1 MIRIEVTEIYDKWF
15 KRLRD
20 IRAKDIINS
29 RLDRIKEN
37 ENFGDCKSLGAGLYE
52 IRIHYSG
59 GYRLYFWHKGDR
71 WILILCGG
79 KKSTQEKDIK
89 TARKIAREV

>member
-1 MIRIEVTEIYDKWF
+1 MIRIEVTEAYDKWF
-15 KRLRD
+15 RQLKD

-52 IRIHYSG
+52 IRIHYGG
-59 GYRLYFWHKGDR
+59 GYRLYFVHKGDR
-71 WILILCGG
+71 WILVLCGG
-79 KKSTQEKDIK
+79 GKSTQEKDIR
-89 TARKIAREV
+89 TARKLAKEV